1 MKNRVFGRQ
10 LNRSR
15 KSRRALFRAQT
26 RALAEYGQIKTT
38 LAKAKALQPFVEKIM
53 TLVKK
58 DTLSAR
64 RAVLAKL
71 ANDKKTTAKLF
82 AYIASVKARNSGFT
96 KIVRLPKRKGDFA
109 QMARFE
115 WVERPVAKKRK
126 IKKENKG

>member
-1 MKNRVFGRQ
+1 MKNRIFGRQ

-26 RALAEYGQIKTT
+26 KALVEYGQIKTT
-38 LAKAKALQPFVEKIM
+38 IAKAKALQPFVEKIM
-53 TLVKK
+53 TLTKK
-58 DTLSAR
+58 DTLPAR

-82 AYIASVKARNSGFT
+82 ADIANVKARNSGFT
-96 KIVRLPKRKGDFA
+96 RIVRLPKRKGDFA

-115 WVERPVAKKRK
+115 WVERPVAKKK
-126 IKKENKG
+126 AKAKK